1 MDTNTLARRRAS
13 RRSLISGIVRRW
25 RSWIGAAAG
34 IWSVSY
40 AAMALFWALG
50 GTGFPFG
57 EGDREAAD
65 MGSLFVGA
73 RADVLAGPIAAV
85 CAAGAV
91 VAFSM
96 TRPEG
101 GFLPRRLTLVAGWA
115 LSATLVLAIPDVR
128 LMRDFA
134 YFFAGFVG
142 FADKFDWPA
151 ANQILCLAGGL
162 LWGGAALDFQRRT
175 RRPRPHA
182 LSADRRMR
190 DAATWARRGRRFT
203 LAAIILPIPYEV
215 IRWAWA
221 LGFPVGVTTGAEM
234 IEHWSPEERIGMFVL
249 GALPLVG
256 GLLTHGLTQPWG
268 EVYPRWVP
276 RRGGRTIPVVVVVV
290 PAALA
295 TVLIV
300 TAATSLQRFSLNEA
314 LGRVPAASPDV
325 EGWGA
330 WAPGLVWLPWGLA
343 LGAATYAYW
352 RRRRAC
358 DTARRLQPT
367 PRNAR

>member
-1 MDTNTLARRRAS
+1 MATNTLARRR
-13 RRSLISGIVRRW
+13 RPHRSSISETVRRW
-25 RSWIGAAAG
+25 PSWIGAAAG
-34 IWSVSY
+34 IWSLAY
-40 AAMALFWALG
+40 AAMALFWSLG

-57 EGDREAAD
+57 EGDPEAAD

-73 RADVLAGPIAAV
+73 RAEVLAAPIAAV
-85 CAAGAV
+85 CAAGGV
-91 VAFSM
+91 VALSM
-96 TRPEG
+96 ARSKG
-101 GFLPRRLTLVAGWA
+101 GFLPRRLTLFAGWA

-134 YFFAGFVG
+134 YVFAGFVG

-151 ANQILCLAGGL
+151 ANQILCLAGGS
-162 LWGGAALDFQRRT
+162 LWAAATLDFQRRT
-175 RRPRPHA
+175 RRTRPHA
-182 LSADRRMR
+182 RAGDRS
-190 DAATWARRGRRFT
+190 DVATWTRRGRWFT
-203 LAAIILPIPYEV
+203 LAAIVLPIPYE
-215 IRWAWA
+215 ITRWAWA

-234 IEHWSPEERIGMFVL
+234 IEHWSLEERIGMFVL

-256 GLLTHGLTQPWG
+256 GLLTHGLTRPWG

-276 RRGGRTIPVVVVVV
+276 RLGARTIPLAVVVV

-300 TAATSLQRFSLNEA
+300 TAATSLQRFALNEA

-352 RRRRAC
+352 RRRRASWG
-358 DTARRLQPT
+358 AH
-367 PRNAR
+367 

>member
-1 MDTNTLARRRAS
+1 MAANTLPRRRRTALS
-13 RRSLISGIVRRW
+13 PIVRRW
-25 RSWIGAAAG
+25 PSWAAPAAA
-34 IWSVSY
+34 IWSIAY
-40 AAMALFWALG
+40 AAMAIFWALG

-57 EGDREAAD
+57 EGDSEAAD

-73 RADVLAGPIAAV
+73 RADAVAAPIAAV
-85 CAAGAV
+85 CAGGAV

-96 TRPEG
+96 ARRAG
-101 GFLPRRLTLVAGWA
+101 GFLPRRLVLLAGWVLA
-115 LSATLVLAIPDVR
+115 VTLTLAIPDVR

-134 YFFAGFVG
+134 YLFAGFVG

-151 ANQILCLAGGL
+151 ANQVLCLAGGV
-162 LWGGAALDFQRRT
+162 LWAGATLDFQRRT
-175 RRPRPHA
+175 RTA
-182 LSADRRMR
+182 AAGADRRMH
-190 DAATWARRGRRFT
+190 DAATWARRGRWFT
-203 LAAIILPIPYEV
+203 LAAILLPVPYEI

-221 LGFPVGVTTGAEM
+221 LGFPVGVTTGAEV
-234 IEHWSPEERIGMFVL
+234 IEQWSWLERAGMLVM
-249 GALPLVG
+249 GGLPLVG
-256 GLLTHGLTQPWG
+256 GLLTHGLTQTWG

-276 RRGGRTIPVVVVVV
+276 RLAGKTIPVAVVVV

-300 TAATSLQRFSLNEA
+300 TGATSLQRISLNEA

-352 RRRRAC
+352 RRRLLSRGGRERA
-358 DTARRLQPT
+358 
-367 PRNAR
+367 